1 MSDNTKFLTD
11 IVKDTPT
18 KIKYYT
24 YKELNFRLS
33 DGGVPD
39 EGYIV
44 YVDMDSQKTD
54 SKKIRRV

>member
-1 MSDNTKFLTD
+1 MSDNTKFLTV
-11 IVKDTPT
+11 IVKDTST

-24 YKELNFRLS
+24 YKGLNFRLS
-33 DGGVPD
+33 GGGVPD

-44 YVDMDSQKTD
+44 YVDMDNQKTD